1 MKKYLKEEETLK
13 KVASYV
19 MRQVLA
25 IITVISGENPLQ
37 NFFQLKKYG
46 HIIVSNLHADNL
58 QQAKNQICYENPI
71 PEELFYLVDLYIFL
85 KVEGHRW
92 NYKRKID
99 TIWVKEGN
107 GLKKF
112 NETEYKAK
120 EKYLF
125 FIQKTVSDNI
135 FLIQDF
141 RKEFLKTF
149 YSDE

>member
-1 MKKYLKEEETLK
+1 M
-13 KVASYV
+13 
-19 MRQVLA
+19 
-25 IITVISGENPLQ
+25 
-37 NFFQLKKYG
+37 KKYG

-85 KVEGHRW
+85 KVGGSGW
-92 NYKRKID
+92 NYKREIVW
-99 TIWVKEGN
+99 IKEGN
-107 GLKKF
+107 GFKKL
-112 NETEYKAK
+112 NESEYKAK

-135 FLIQDF
+135 VLIQDF

-149 YSDE
+149 FSGKKIKKINLKDFFIAFQIFYLRRNLSTAF